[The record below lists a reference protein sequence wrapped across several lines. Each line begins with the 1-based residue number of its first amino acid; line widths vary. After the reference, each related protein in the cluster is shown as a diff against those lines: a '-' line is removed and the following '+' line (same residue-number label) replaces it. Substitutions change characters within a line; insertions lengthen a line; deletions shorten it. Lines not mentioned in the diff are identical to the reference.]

1 MRRDILEL
9 REFYATPLGAVAR
22 AMVTR
27 KLIEAWGDT
36 STLDV
41 LGLGYP
47 TPYLE
52 RFRARARRTVAAM
65 PAAQGVEVW
74 PAAGRSLACL
84 ADECA
89 LPFPHALFD
98 RILVIHALE
107 EADDPLAVL
116 REVWR
121 VLAPSGRVIVVVA
134 NRRGVWS
141 NAESTPFGHGRPFTR
156 TQLESLLREAE
167 LEPTAWSRALFGPPV
182 QWTARWA
189 DGLEAVGAR
198 LWPGLSGLIMLEAV
212 KQTFAVRPRGRRARV
227 RVFTPGVLAPAP
239 LGAASDA
246 LNGGKAAVAGIPAPV
261 GLGGGPTTS

>member
-1 MRRDILEL
+1 MRRDVIQL
-9 REFYATPLGAVAR
+9 REFYATPLGGVVR
-22 AMVTR
+22 SMVSR
-27 KLIEAWGDT
+27 KLIEAWGDA

-52 RFRARARRTVAAM
+52 RFRARSRRTVTAM

-74 PAAGRSLACL
+74 PAAGRTLACL

-89 LPFPHALFD
+89 LPFAHALFD
-98 RILVIHALE
+98 RILLIHALE

-116 REVWR
+116 REIWR

-167 LEPTAWSRALFGPPV
+167 LEPTAWSRALFGPPL
-182 QWTARWA
+182 QWTSRWA

-212 KQTFAVRPRGRRARV
+212 KQTFAVRPRGRRARA
-227 RVFTPGVLAPAP
+227 RVFAPGVLAPAP
-239 LGAASDA
+239 IGSA
-246 LNGGKAAVAGIPAPV
+246 KARESTAITPMRAFPPPV
-261 GLGGGPTTS
+261 GLGAGPTSS

>member
-9 REFYATPLGAVAR
+9 REFYATPLGAAAR
-22 AMVTR
+22 AVVTR
-27 KLIEAWGDT
+27 KLSEAWGDA
-36 STLDV
+36 SGLDV

-52 RFRARARRTVAAM
+52 RFRARARRAVAAM

-74 PAAGRSLACL
+74 PASGRTLACL

-89 LPFPHALFD
+89 LPFANALFD

-116 REVWR
+116 RDVWR
-121 VLAPSGRVIVVVA
+121 VLAPSGRVIVVAA

-156 TQLESLLREAE
+156 TQLENLLREAE
-167 LEPTAWSRALFGPPV
+167 LEPTAWSRALFCPPL
-182 QWTARWA
+182 QWSARWA
-189 DGLEAVGAR
+189 EGLEAVGAR

-227 RVFTPGVLAPAP
+227 KVFAPGVLAPSPIGATAGAIIDAKPSKGRFTAP
-239 LGAASDA
+239 AGLGAD
-246 LNGGKAAVAGIPAPV
+246 
-261 GLGGGPTTS
+261 PTKP